1 MPYIKSISIRNSVAG
16 CLKYIANPE
25 KTQDGILVSGINC
38 SENIEIAEKEM
49 CLTYQNYSHKNFY
62 AKPLSDKSPVKAF
75 HFVQSFKGD
84 ECDAEL
90 AHKIGMEWIRKAFGE
105 NFQAIIT
112 THTDTG
118 NIHNHI
124 CLCPYDLLG
133 KKFNSNKKSL
143 AYVRKTSDELCRSYG
158 IGEMEKLMSDENYI
172 PVGVVYGEWKHK
184 KQGTSWKEIIRNK
197 IDMLIASAKSFDEL
211 LGELEQQ
218 DYTIKYGKY
227 ISVKAPNQQRAV
239 RLKTLG
245 ADYSEE
251 NIARRI
257 REYLDSLPKTKTVS
271 EIISEIMEQFK
282 YQTRKFSFAKSVND
296 KISVLANQLTVINT
310 EGITSISQAEDKLT
324 EIQQL
329 AKDTQSQLDELSEQK
344 KSAENIISAAERY
357 FKKYGVFEKGRQY
370 PKLKQQADKALLA
383 EFGIKKLDD
392 IFEFKENVQGYS
404 NKITALQN
412 TLSDVKSKAESYRS
426 IIDTYKYSVADD
438 YISRLVKAARD
449 KMDEQERVK
458 LKNLE
463 SETYEIYYPND
474 RNFIPY
480 KEQTTLPNVDNY
492 YNAGCGNWIDA
503 DGDDI
508 GMKLEN
514 VYRDNSLSIG
524 TVILV
529 KTQAEQKAYYVD
541 EIGFKPMPNF
551 TKSHSEQ
558 QKKLQEEKQNQ
569 TAVKKKSHGR

>member
-1 MPYIKSISIRNSVAG
+1 MPYIKSISIRNTVAG
-16 CLKYIANPE
+16 CLKYISNPE
-25 KTQDGILVSGINC
+25 KTQGGIFIFGINC
-38 SENIEIAEKEM
+38 SENIELAEKEM
-49 CLTYQNYSHKNFY
+49 CLTYQNYSRKNFY

-118 NIHNHI
+118 NVHNHI
-124 CLCPYDLLG
+124 CLCPFDLSG

-143 AYVRKTSDELCRSYG
+143 KMVRDTSDELCRSYG
-158 IGEMEKLMSDENYI
+158 IGAMEQLMSDENHV

-184 KQGTSWKEIIRNK
+184 KNGTSWKEVIRNR
-197 IDMLIASAKSFDEL
+197 IDSLIPLLKSFDEL
-211 LGELEQQ
+211 LQELERQG
-218 DYTIKYGKY
+218 YTIKYGKY
-227 ISVKAPNQQRAV
+227 ISVKAPNQKSAV

-245 ADYSEE
+245 TEYSEE
-251 NIARRI
+251 NIPRRI
-257 REYLDSLPKTKTVS
+257 CEHLESLPKIKTIG
-271 EIISEIMEQFK
+271 EIIYEVMEQFK
-282 YQTRKFSFAKSVND
+282 YQTRKFSFAKSVKD
-296 KISVLANQLTVINT
+296 KITVLGDQLTVINT
-310 EGITSISQAEDKLT
+310 DGITSISQAENKFT
-324 EIQQL
+324 EIEQF
-329 AKDTQSQLDELSEQK
+329 AKDTQIQLDELSEQK

-357 FKKYGVFEKGRQY
+357 FKKYGVFEKGKQY
-370 PKLKQQADKALLA
+370 PKAKQQADKALLA
-383 EFGIKKLDD
+383 EYNVKSLDD
-392 IFEFKENVQGYS
+392 ILEFKENVQGCS
-404 NKITALQN
+404 DKISALQN
-412 TLSDVKSKAESYRS
+412 TLSEVKIKAESYRS
-426 IIDTYKYSVADD
+426 IIDTYKFSSDSD

-449 KMDEQERVK
+449 KMDEQERIK
-458 LKNLE
+458 LKSLE

-480 KEQTTLPNVDNY
+480 AEQSTPPNIDNY
-492 YNAGCGNWIDA
+492 YNAGSGNWIDA
-503 DGDDI
+503 YGDDI

-514 VYRDNSLSIG
+514 VYQTNSLSIG

-529 KTQAEQKAYYVD
+529 KKQTEQKAYYVD
-541 EIGFKPMPNF
+541 EIGFKQMPNF
-551 TKSHSEQ
+551 AKSHSEQ